1 MPLRLKVVVSSVLL
15 LFLKRFKR
23 IFSFWKESAAR
34 KQNAHLKSGFI
45 DTKKGLMHA
54 PTLPKR

>member
-54 PTLPKR
+54 PTLS